1 MFPFHFWKQNIQI
14 CEKTNVSEK
23 ISDPICVQKYFLY
36 KYKSM
41 YSDIYEHV
49 NVHVFYI
56 FIYINLSFYLSI
68 TASIN
73 VVNYPSIYNIPT
85 VIKLDQSWVR
95 N

>member
-1 MFPFHFWKQNIQI
+1 
-14 CEKTNVSEK
+14 
-23 ISDPICVQKYFLY
+23 
-36 KYKSM
+36 M

-56 FIYINLSFYLSI
+56 FIHINLSFYLSI